1 MLEQKRKGTQT
12 MRNKTMVTVYS
23 ESMRLYSNGIW
34 WRERERG
41 EKNNNGVFYFVF
53 KTEKSDSFR
62 RDEWEKNV
70 KINPLF
76 DGDAA
81 LESIL

>member
-1 MLEQKRKGTQT
+1 MK
-12 MRNKTMVTVYS
+12 
-23 ESMRLYSNGIW
+23 
-34 WRERERG
+34 RERERG